1 MRKTETQRNFRKV
14 VRMHAKKNQSWAKS
28 PYHSYGKR
36 PRYNDNLRSFIIF
49 AFIILVVYF
58 WRYGF

>member
-1 MRKTETQRNFRKV
+1 MRKTETQRNFRKQM
-14 VRMHAKKNQSWAKS
+14 RRYAEKDQSWAKS
-28 PYHSYGKR
+28 PYHSHGRR
-36 PRYNDNLRSFIIF
+36 PRYNDSLRSFAIL